1 MNPVAETLEAITR
14 PVRHGTNNLM
24 MVLLGNLDLILR
36 TAPDGSATARQAGR
50 AKEAAERLGAM
61 LGGYLALPRDPGL
74 TPIKPMSALTAL
86 APLLETIAGRAI
98 RYDEEAV
105 PAVLWPRPELP
116 MALVQWAAEAAR
128 PDVVPVL
135 RLAPLGAGAALI
147 LSPAPRAS
155 AIIFAAAAEACG
167 GGWDDDA
174 MLFLPQAP

>member
-1 MNPVAETLEAITR
+1 MTPVAETLEAITK

-36 TAPDGSATARQAGR
+36 TAPEGSATARQAGR
-50 AKEAAERLGAM
+50 AREAAERLAAM
-61 LGGYLALPRDPGL
+61 LAGYLALPRDAGL
-74 TPIKPMSALTAL
+74 VPIKPQVALAAL

-98 RYDEEAV
+98 RTDQEAV

-116 MALVQWAAEAAR
+116 LALVHWAAEAAM

-135 RLAPLGAGAALI
+135 RLTPESLGAGLI

-155 AIIFAAAAEACG
+155 AALFAEAAAACG
-167 GGWDDDA
+167 GHWDSEA
-174 MLFLPQAP
+174 TLSLPQAP